1 MKKSEATDKLSLK
14 SRMMNYKNSLGI
26 RSRIFLYFLLFTGLL
41 LVLLWLFQI
50 VFLDEFYRLQKTEML
65 KSSSDSIVRN
75 INNENLQTLV
85 DRIAEDNEVCVLV
98 IDENLKLI
106 VSAEHTPGCI
116 IHHMSIHDILR
127 YTEMAMD
134 ENESVL
140 RIFPMLGFRN
150 EKYDEKKFSGH
161 VPSSDDGS
169 ARSMVTVKA
178 TVLEDGRRAFVFL
191 NATVTP
197 VTATVQTIRNE
208 LIFITV
214 ILILL
219 SFLISLVLSK
229 RITSPLIATTQAAKQ
244 LSIGEYTPVLSSISY
259 REIKELNAQLIQTAD
274 DLKRVETMQRELIA
288 NISHD
293 LRTPLTLIEGYAE
306 VMRDLPGENTP
317 ENMQVIIDET
327 KRLSTLVNAILD
339 YSVSKSGKDV
349 IKNEKF
355 DLTSSINSILER
367 YGKLKEQD
375 GYHIIFEPFKN
386 VCVCADELKVGQV
399 IYNLINNALT
409 YTGADKTV
417 NVVQTVSNGKVKIEI
432 KDSGEGIE
440 PDELDSIWERYYRSN
455 KAHKRAAIG
464 TGLGLNIVKGIL
476 DSHGLEY
483 GVESEIKK
491 GSTFWFVLPEA

>member
-1 MKKSEATDKLSLK
+1 M
-14 SRMMNYKNSLGI
+14 
-26 RSRIFLYFLLFTGLL
+26 
-41 LVLLWLFQI
+41 LLWLFQI

-75 INNENLQTLV
+75 INNENLQTLA

-106 VSAEHTPGCI
+106 VSAEYTPGCI
-116 IHHMSIHDILR
+116 IHHMSVHDILR
-127 YTEMAMD
+127 YTEMAKD

-140 RIFPMLGFRN
+140 RIFPMLGFKN

-161 VPSSDDGS
+161 VPPSDDGS

-244 LSIGEYTPVLSSISY
+244 LSVGEYTPVLSSISY
-259 REIKELNAQLIQTAD
+259 REIKELNAQLIQTAE
-274 DLKRVETMQRELIA
+274 DLKRVEKMQRELIA

-349 IKNEKF
+349 IRNEKF
-355 DLTSSINSILER
+355 DLTASINSILER

-375 GYHIIFEPFKN
+375 GYHIIFEPSKN

-417 NVVQTVSNGKVKIEI
+417 NVVQTVFNGKVKIEI

-483 GVESEIKK
+483 GVESEMKK